1 MNEVNNYKNR
11 FFSLLES
18 DMGNVKPLV
27 MENEEMVAD
36 TEINVDDVDTSDED
50 MKTTERKSAMD
61 FIDDFL
67 NQRGGTLGARK
78 PDEIMSDLTELER
91 AINTEKKNLE
101 VYNQRPNPNL

>member
-1 MNEVNNYKNR
+1 MNEVNKYKGR